1 MMSFLLFSL
10 LCLPDLSRVTQVRNL
25 GLVAKKTPRETLP
38 YCLEDQEKEKLRA
51 SFTTRSA
58 PVLGMQYSGRGV
70 SIQNLNNTILNRG
83 CGERDCRGS
92 PPIFLRF
99 FLPIRPHGWPH
110 HAMQVTKLLTE
121 TCLYSQRMKKRGPWD
136 SESVREILESRKID
150 KRIPN
155 SFGRLTHD

>member
-1 MMSFLLFSL
+1 M
-10 LCLPDLSRVTQVRNL
+10 RNL
-25 GLVAKKTPRETLP
+25 GLVAKKTPRETMP

-58 PVLGMQYSGRGV
+58 PVLGMQYSGHGV
-70 SIQNLNNTILNRG
+70 SIQNLNNTIPNRG

-92 PPIFLRF
+92 PTIFSSVF
-99 FLPIRPHGWPH
+99 FLPIQPHGWPQ

-121 TCLYSQRMKKRGPWD
+121 TCLYSQRMKKRGAWD

-150 KRIPN
+150 KGIPN
-155 SFGRLTHD
+155 SFHRLTHD